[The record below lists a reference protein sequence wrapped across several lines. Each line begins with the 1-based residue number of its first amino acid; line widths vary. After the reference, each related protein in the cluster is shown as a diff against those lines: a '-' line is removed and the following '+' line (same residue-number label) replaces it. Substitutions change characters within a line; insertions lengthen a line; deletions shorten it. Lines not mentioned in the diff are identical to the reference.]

1 MTAEMMTAITAEAL
15 AGCPMAH
22 QADLAT
28 PPVQPVNVGTEV
40 IRLSKRI
47 LMLVALAV
55 AGSWSVPVHAQ
66 SPEAAVE
73 MVMMGDG
80 PILVLPVLLRFA
92 DLTTRQTDQAHRI
105 IETGRIDAQK
115 FLSQLAEANNHLD
128 DALLG
133 SADVPARDSGAIIQ
147 RLAQLRLQ
155 FMQSELKTVLAIR
168 RILTPEQLAKV
179 SDAMNEMKKAGPD
192 QLEPHPQAF

>member
-1 MTAEMMTAITAEAL
+1 MTAITAEAL

-28 PPVQPVNVGTEV
+28 PPVQPVSMGTEV
-40 IRLSKRI
+40 VRLPKRVF
-47 LMLVALAV
+47 MLVALAV

-66 SPEAAVE
+66 SSEAAVQ

>member
-1 MTAEMMTAITAEAL
+1 MTAMTADTL
-15 AGCPMAH
+15 AGCPRAH
-22 QADLAT
+22 QAELAT
-28 PPVQPVNVGTEV
+28 PPVQPVSMGTEV
-40 IRLSKRI
+40 VRLPKRVF
-47 LMLVALAV
+47 MLVALAV

-66 SPEAAVE
+66 SSEAAAE
-73 MVMMGDG
+73 MVIMGDG

-92 DLTTRQTDQAHRI
+92 DLTTQQTDQARRI
-105 IETGRIDAQK
+105 IETGRTDAQK
-115 FLSQLAEANNHLD
+115 FLSQLAEANNQLD
-128 DALLG
+128 DALLAP
-133 SADVPARDSGAIIQ
+133 ADAPVRDSGAIVQ